1 MGNILLS
8 FLLSSSSLLLLL
20 FSKRVTSP
28 SLFLFLSLSLSLFLS
43 INFAGMGTE
52 VQSEMYMPCYYSLR
66 DLNDN
71 TGNGSW
77 SLHQQNSM
85 LGIGQYHDFCL
96 TRPAIDVNDHS
107 DREQLRQTILTHES
121 VFRHQV
127 FISQIFLLYDKV
139 RFVEY

>member
-1 MGNILLS
+1 
-8 FLLSSSSLLLLL
+8 
-20 FSKRVTSP
+20 
-28 SLFLFLSLSLSLFLS
+28 
-43 INFAGMGTE
+43 
-52 VQSEMYMPCYYSLR
+52 MPCYYSLR

-107 DREQLRQTILTHES
+107 DTAIDVNDHSDREQLRQTILTHES

-127 FISQIFLLYDKV
+127 FISQIFLLYYKV

>member
-28 SLFLFLSLSLSLFLS
+28 SLFLFLSLSLFLS

-96 TRPAIDVNDHS
+96 TRPAIDVNDHP